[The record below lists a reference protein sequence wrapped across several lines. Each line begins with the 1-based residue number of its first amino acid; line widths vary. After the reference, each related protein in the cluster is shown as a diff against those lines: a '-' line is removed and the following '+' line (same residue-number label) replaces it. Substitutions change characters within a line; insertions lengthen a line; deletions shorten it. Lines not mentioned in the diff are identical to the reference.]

1 VPAGIT
7 VGSGTPNMMSHCEDL
22 AFIYGESATHYPTKE
37 IMDNYDGDV
46 YTRETKAFG
55 DRIGTVLQVLCKGR
69 AYESQ
74 PSPI

>member
-46 YTRETKAFG
+46 YTRETKALV
-55 DRIGTVLQVLCKGR
+55 IG
-69 AYESQ
+69 
-74 PSPI
+74 